1 MVSFQGLVEKY
12 CLPRITQPTSQN
24 IRSAIQNVLNEIY
37 IKFVHQTSL
46 KKIRNFKNL
55 NDLKLNLGCGPN
67 IKEGWINIDLL
78 ENADLNLDLRK
89 PFPFQNDSCSII
101 YSEHFFEH
109 LDYPDLACS
118 FLKECFRILK
128 PGAIF
133 SVVVPDIELILN
145 SYVKGGTAEYYAAQR
160 QWHPKWCQ
168 TQMEHINYNFRQD
181 GEHRFCYDMETLK
194 KLLECTGFLDVHQR
208 QFDPELDT
216 PERITGSLYVNC
228 RKPS

>member
-1 MVSFQGLVEKY
+1 MVSFQGLVERY
-12 CLPRITQPTSQN
+12 CLPKINHPTSHS
-24 IRSAIQNVLNEIY
+24 IRSALQNVLNEIY
-37 IKFVHQTSL
+37 IKCVHKINV
-46 KKIRNFKNL
+46 KKIRNLKKL

-67 IKEGWINIDLL
+67 IKEEWINIDLM

-89 PFPFQNDSCSII
+89 PLPFQNDSCSIV

-133 SVVVPDIELILN
+133 SVVVPNIELVLN
-145 SYVKGGTAEYYAAQR
+145 SYVKGGTAEYYDAQR
-160 QWHPKWCQ
+160 KWHPKWCQ

-194 KLLECTGFLDVHQR
+194 KLLESIGFLDVHQR